1 MKNEICL
8 IIPCYNSLDTLE
20 RMLKSVLNQ
29 TKQIFDTYLAIDGDN
44 LEDEYKYLATRY
56 NCKVL
61 YFDTNLGAGMTRQR
75 ALDKIY
81 KKYKYVVFAD
91 SDDMLNPRAIEA
103 LYHGITTTN
112 SDIAYSNI
120 IRQLEDDSC
129 YLIDVANPTHKAIS
143 WCVGK
148 MYKIDFLRKKKIR
161 FKEDLR
167 LNEDLYFNFMAF
179 NLTKN
184 ICQVPEVTYLW
195 LYNKNSTTTKDRS
208 KKFIT
213 YDIYQSILSSTY
225 TILDL
230 AERNNNNLSTQILS
244 TKLINIYTISQEAL
258 FHNIPLKH
266 FKKVYN
272 MLSEQVNVKEFV
284 KNNIEIFYDRLPQ
297 VNYTLD
303 LEYFYY
309 TQTFIEFIN
318 KAYNK

>member
-8 IIPCYNSLDTLE
+8 IIPCYNSLATIE

-29 TKQIFDTYLAIDGDN
+29 TRQIFDTYLAVDGDN
-44 LEDEYKYLATRY
+44 LEDEYNYLANRY

-81 KKYKYVVFAD
+81 RKYKYVTFAD

-129 YLIDVANPTHKAIS
+129 YLIDVTNPSHKAIS

-161 FKEDLR
+161 FREDLR
-167 LNEDLYFNFMAF
+167 LNEDLYFTFMAF
-179 NLTKN
+179 NSTKN

-208 KKFIT
+208 KKFIA

-225 TILDL
+225 AILDL
-230 AERNNNNLSTQILS
+230 AERQNNNLSVQILT

-258 FHNIPLKH
+258 YHNIPLKY

-272 MLSEQVNVKEFV
+272 MLSEQVDVKEFV
-284 KNNIEIFYDRLPQ
+284 KNNIEMFHDRLPQ
-297 VNYTLD
+297 IGYTLE

-309 TQTFIEFIN
+309 SQTFIEFIK